1 MLLSLIFQIFNFNK
15 ITPCNARLFQP
26 GIFFI
31 TSKVLVLYQLHC
43 LQMQIEKRKSLN
55 IILNSTAFY
64 LLSYLVV
71 FMLFQFTT
79 VIASK
84 IFDIP
89 TTLFYNK
96 IGFNVIPEA
105 WTFDSVKVIYSSG
118 NIILFLIS
126 ISFLVILIK
135 ALEFNGLL
143 RLFFLWGFI
152 HSISMLLGSFIIGAF
167 NFEGFG
173 IVLSYLYLAD
183 TAKMLLL
190 FCGLLL
196 LIAIGMGMVK
206 VFLFSANIYFNFLS
220 PIMRP
225 AFRRDQFLIPFM
237 ISTLFLLV
245 IKYPL
250 SLYDTL
256 MLFIPLFMLLPL
268 FWGIGRYPVFYFEE
282 TEKSI
287 QISKRLLIITLG
299 FYIVYRVVLGIGINF
314 GYD

>member
-1 MLLSLIFQIFNFNK
+1 MRIKKGNSLS
-15 ITPCNARLFQP
+15 
-26 GIFFI
+26 
-31 TSKVLVLYQLHC
+31 
-43 LQMQIEKRKSLN
+43 
-55 IILNSTAFY
+55 IIVNSTAFY
-64 LLSYLVV
+64 LLSYLCV

-79 VIASK
+79 IIASN
-84 IFDIP
+84 IYDIP
-89 TTLFYNK
+89 NTLYYNK

-126 ISFLVILIK
+126 VSFLVVIIK

-152 HSISMLLGSFIIGAF
+152 HSVSMLFGSFIIGAF

-190 FCGLLL
+190 FCGLLI

-206 VFLFSANIYFNFLS
+206 VYLFSANIYFNFLS
-220 PIMRP
+220 PEMRP
-225 AFRRDQFLIPFM
+225 VFRRDQFILPFV
-237 ISTLFLLV
+237 ISTLLLLI

-250 SLYDTL
+250 SLYETI
-256 MLFIPLFMLLPL
+256 MLFIPFFMLLPL

-282 TEKSI
+282 TTKSVR
-287 QISKRLLIITLG
+287 ISYRLVLITLG
-299 FYIVYRVVLGIGINF
+299 IYLLYRIVLGIGINI
-314 GYD
+314 G